1 MRERTH
7 GGLTLLAVAST
18 LAIVAAGC
26 SSSSSP
32 SPSAAASAA
41 PASSA
46 PASAAPAASAAA
58 SAAPA
63 ASAAASA
70 APATSAATTTLKV
83 ALVAPSAKNDLAFT
97 QSMVDAL
104 QGLAQSEN
112 LQIAI
117 SDNQFVVADAGN
129 VIRQYASEGYNLVIA
144 HGSQYGSTIQQLA
157 PQFPNVSFAWGTAGS
172 TYNLPNVFAYQA
184 NSNEGGYVQGAMAAM
199 LSKSHVLGV
208 IGPIAVG
215 DAKLYVDGF
224 VAGAKSIDKS
234 VTVNPVYTGS
244 FSDPSLMA
252 AAAKSFVSAGAD
264 VLTGT
269 AQAVVG
275 AIGVAKQD
283 NLPWFGTQ
291 SSQASI
297 APKNEVSAQV
307 YNWAPVLTQI
317 FTEIRAGKLGG
328 ATYTITL
335 GNGSE
340 VIQFNPGYAL
350 PANVKAKADEI
361 IKGITD
367 GSINVPQ

>member
-1 MRERTH
+1 MHPRSDRR
-7 GGLTLLAVAST
+7 LSLLVAAST
-18 LAIVAAGC
+18 VVLIAAGC
-26 SSSSSP
+26 SSAATTAP
-32 SPSAAASAA
+32 AAASAA
-41 PASSA
+41 A
-46 PASAAPAASAAA
+46 PASVAPVASVPAASAAVSIAPA
-58 SAAPA
+58 SAPA
-63 ASAAASA
+63 AS
-70 APATSAATTTLKV
+70 TSATGSVLKV
-83 ALVAPSAKNDLAFT
+83 ALVGPSAKNDLAFT

-104 QGLAQSEN
+104 QGLQQSEN

-297 APKNEVSAQV
+297 APKNEVSAQI

-350 PANVKAKADEI
+350 PANVKAKADAI

-367 GSINVPQ
+367 GSISVPQ

>member
-1 MRERTH
+1 MHTRTDRR
-7 GGLTLLAVAST
+7 LSLLVAAST
-18 LAIVAAGC
+18 IVLVAAGC
-26 SSSSSP
+26 SSAATSAP
-32 SPSAAASAA
+32 AAASAA
-41 PASSA
+41 APASVAPVATAPAASVAASTA
-46 PASAAPAASAAA
+46 PASAPAAS
-58 SAAPA
+58 
-63 ASAAASA
+63 
-70 APATSAATTTLKV
+70 TSAGGGPVLKV
-83 ALVAPSAKNDLAFT
+83 ALVGPSAKNDLAFT
-97 QSMVDAL
+97 QSMVEAL
-104 QGLAQSEN
+104 QGLQQSEN

-291 SSQASI
+291 WSQASI

-340 VIQFNPGYAL
+340 VIQFNPGYTL
-350 PANVKAKADEI
+350 PANVKAKADSL